1 MAIFYKN
8 FRRGFINS
16 APLLLLYFLSITEL
30 DTEFSNYFE
39 ILSFNLQLI
48 VIYYWYLKIPSIL
61 GNVHI
66 FTAGI
71 INDIIMGLPMGISS
85 LGYLTTAL
93 VAIYV
98 RNVTLKMTLFTDW
111 FTFVIAIFFSNLT
124 YLILINNFSEINI
137 HYSNLFYNSLFTFL
151 FFPVFWFLFNSYQFV
166 TNLGKDD

>member
-48 VIYYWYLKIPSIL
+48 VIYYWYLKIQSIL

-66 FTAGI
+66 FTAGF
-71 INDIIMGLPMGISS
+71 ISS
-85 LGYLTTAL
+85 LCYLTTAL

-151 FFPVFWFLFNSYQFV
+151 FFPVFWFLFNSYQFI

>member
-66 FTAGI
+66 FIAGI

-111 FTFVIAIFFSNLT
+111 FTFLLAIFFSNLV
-124 YLILINNFSEINI
+124 YLILILNFSALKVS
-137 HYSNLFYNSLFTFL
+137 YLDVSYNAFFTFL
-151 FFPVFWFLFNSYQFV
+151 FYPFIWTIFNFYKKIMFLRS
-166 TNLGKDD
+166 DD